1 MAGRKGGSTN
11 DVWLNSRVIVIDS
24 TPRGPRFRQVRR
36 RINFSSEA
44 GDGACATPTPA
55 ASPKSPADTTMEQET
70 DVERRLAS
78 LEEKMASLER
88 ELKGRRVL
96 RKKCSTCNYRHIRL

>member
-36 RINFSSEA
+36 RIDFSSEA
-44 GDGACATPTPA
+44 GDGACVNLQTPS
-55 ASPKSPADTTMEQET
+55 ASPQIPADTTIQEEVFT
-70 DVERRLAS
+70 RACRDSKKVWRR
-78 LEEKMASLER
+78 
-88 ELKGRRVL
+88 
-96 RKKCSTCNYRHIRL
+96 